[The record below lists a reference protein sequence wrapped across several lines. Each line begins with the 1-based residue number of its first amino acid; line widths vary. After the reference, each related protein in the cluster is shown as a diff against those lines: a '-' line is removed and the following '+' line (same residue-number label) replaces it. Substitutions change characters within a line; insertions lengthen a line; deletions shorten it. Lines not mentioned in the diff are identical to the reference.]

1 LGFAKSNPEITKS
14 NLGSGYV
21 ACVSRFSGRLMIYVE
36 PSTYAHRAHTR
47 LAHAEYDIQFS
58 KNEAI
63 PNCVSSGYS
72 SYASPSAFSIALFA
86 FTFGASTLCLPLDRT
101 VCFIVSTA
109 LVSASSPTSAST
121 AAISVSVGAMT
132 SAVSTGQLLVVDRVV
147 LGQLATAY
155 QKSSLAMW
163 E

>member
-1 LGFAKSNPEITKS
+1 MGFAKSNPTIIKSNPEITKS

-36 PSTYAHRAHTR
+36 PSTYAHRAHTL
-47 LAHAEYDIQFS
+47 LAHAEYNIQFS

-72 SYASPSAFSIALFA
+72 SCASPGAFSIALFA

-109 LVSASSPTSAST
+109 LVSNLCFYSRNLSFGWCND
-121 AAISVSVGAMT
+121 VG
-132 SAVSTGQLLVVDRVV
+132 S
-147 LGQLATAY
+147 
-155 QKSSLAMW
+155 
-163 E
+163 